1 MYLGSKRL
9 FVKKGFY
16 KVTIFRFV
24 YFHIT
29 ANVLPISQYVKE

>member
-1 MYLGSKRL
+1 MYLASKRL

-24 YFHIT
+24 YFYIT
-29 ANVLPISQYVKE
+29 AYPFRNT